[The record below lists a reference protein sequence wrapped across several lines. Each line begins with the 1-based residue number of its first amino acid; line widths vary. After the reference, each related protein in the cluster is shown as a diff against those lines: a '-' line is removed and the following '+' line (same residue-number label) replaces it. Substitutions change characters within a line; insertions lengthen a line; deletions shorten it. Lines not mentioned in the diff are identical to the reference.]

1 MVENLQK
8 WIGNTESRTDVVT
21 ASLVARYKAVIG
33 QTAPKNGV
41 PYGLHWCTC
50 LPTASMEA
58 LGKDGHPK
66 TGRFLPSSP
75 LPRRMWAASDV
86 IFLSPIS
93 VGSKIDRHST
103 IANVTEKSGR
113 SGKLLFVEVEHL
125 TQANGVDAVQEKQ
138 TIVYR
143 EPSSQKGVLPQAID
157 VDLSDW
163 ENVETLTP
171 NTALLFRFSALTFNT
186 HRIHYDDEYAREVEG
201 YPALVVH
208 GPLMASLLLRF
219 ATQLSSG
226 RALKRFSFRG
236 RAPAFCDQDIH
247 LAAKPISDGYELAII
262 GVDGQM
268 VMSAEVGF

>member
-8 WIGNTESRTDVVT
+8 WIGNTESHTDIVT
-21 ASLVARYKAVIG
+21 VSLVARYKAVIG
-33 QTAPKNGV
+33 NAAPKEGV

-50 LPTASMEA
+50 LPTANMEA

-66 TGRFLPSSP
+66 TGSFLPPSP

-86 IFLSPIS
+86 TFLNPIS
-93 VGSKIDRHST
+93 IGSNIERHS
-103 IANVTEKSGR
+103 IISNVTEKSGR
-113 SGKLLFVEVEHL
+113 SGTLLFVEVEHL

-143 EPSSQKGVLPQAID
+143 EPTSQKGVLPNAID
-157 VDLSDW
+157 VDLSEW

-171 NTALLFRFSALTFNT
+171 NTAVLFRFSALTFNT
-186 HRIHYDDEYAREVEG
+186 HRIHYDETYAREIEG

-226 RALKRFSFRG
+226 QALKRFSFRG
-236 RAPAFCDQDIH
+236 RAPAFCGQDIH
-247 LAAKPISDGYELAII
+247 LAAKTIDDGYKLAII
-262 GVDGQM
+262 GPDGQM
-268 VMSAEVGF
+268 VMSAEVGL

>member
-8 WIGNTESRTDVVT
+8 WIGNTESHTDIVT
-21 ASLVARYKAVIG
+21 ASLVERYKAVIG
-33 QTAPKNGV
+33 QVAPKDGV

-50 LPTASMEA
+50 LPTANMDA
-58 LGKDGHPK
+58 LGEDGHPK
-66 TGRFLPSSP
+66 TGNFLPPSP
-75 LPRRMWAASDV
+75 LPRRMWAARDV
-86 IFLSPIS
+86 IFLRPIS

-186 HRIHYDDEYAREVEG
+186 HRIHYDEAYAREVEG

-219 ATQLSSG
+219 ATQLSDGQS
-226 RALKRFSFRG
+226 LKKFSFRG
-236 RAPAFCDQDIH
+236 RSPAFCGQDIH
-247 LAAKPISDGYELAII
+247 LAAKPINEGFELAIM
-262 GVDGQM
+262 GPDGQM
-268 VMSAEVGF
+268 VMNAEVGF